1 MILSFITISVTELT
15 VRTILYVLLTSAS
28 LGAILSLVYA
38 YTHRKS
44 VYDRAFTTTIFLLP
58 VVISVIV
65 LLISDRIAAAFSLAG
80 VFALV
85 RFRTAIA
92 DSRDITYV
100 LSTVGIALASAIGY
114 VGVAF
119 IIAAFISILMLAMNF
134 LKIDREQTNHAKLK
148 IIIPENLNYSNVFDD
163 VFKKYV
169 KSFQLQKVKTTDFGT
184 MFELTYLVKIKE
196 HIDQKAFMDEL
207 RVRNGNLS
215 ITLTSD
221 YVSVVSEL

>member
-28 LGAILSLVYA
+28 LGAILSFVYA

-100 LSTVGIALASAIGY
+100 LSTVGIALASAIG
-114 VGVAF
+114 
-119 IIAAFISILMLAMNF
+119 
-134 LKIDREQTNHAKLK
+134 
-148 IIIPENLNYSNVFDD
+148 
-163 VFKKYV
+163 
-169 KSFQLQKVKTTDFGT
+169 
-184 MFELTYLVKIKE
+184 
-196 HIDQKAFMDEL
+196 
-207 RVRNGNLS
+207 
-215 ITLTSD
+215 
-221 YVSVVSEL
+221 